1 MDYQNDVAVE
11 TPVQIVDAKRTM
23 FDGRVKQSAAKQ
35 ISALITLIGICLVAI
50 GYVLF
55 WVANVALGGDGVSNS
70 NIITSLSTEY
80 QMIGRI
86 LTSLIHTVIL
96 AFAVI
101 AVIYAVKFFFKSGEP
116 AIAVAK
122 VSLFPKV
129 LFFFAVFACVDAF
142 IVFFFTLTG
151 NSIVGFEEITQSL
164 DGQDMQERSLLQTNY
179 ELITIVVASW
189 GYSKLGLSEMFA
201 GKEDSTFAMIA
212 AISFGLVVLAY
223 AIVNIYLMSRVTTY
237 YTTLASTVDGAQ
249 YDKGTK
255 PPFVL
260 SVIFA
265 VFNLGFAAASLM
277 AGVWVDAVIQLGVAL
292 FLGSGAVMFLL
303 LHKDLHKTSVD

>member
-1 MDYQNDVAVE
+1 MNSQHDVVAE
-11 TPVQIVDAKRTM
+11 APVQGNAAPTA
-23 FDGRVKQSAAKQ
+23 FSDGRIKKTAAKKT
-35 ISALITLIGICLVAI
+35 AMLMTFIGVCCVAI

-55 WVANVALGGDGVSNS
+55 WVANIILGGDGVSNS
-70 NIITSLSTEY
+70 NIITSLSPQY
-80 QMIGRI
+80 QLIGRVA
-86 LTSLIHTVIL
+86 TSAVHTAIL
-96 AFAVI
+96 AGAII
-101 AVIYAVKFFFKSGEP
+101 AIVYAIKLFVNKGDP
-116 AIAVAK
+116 AISVSK
-122 VSLFPKV
+122 ISLFPKV

-151 NSIVGFEEITQSL
+151 NSIVGFEEISIGL
-164 DGQDMQERSLLQTNY
+164 NGEELQERSLLQTNY

-189 GYSKLGLSEMFA
+189 GYGKLGVDEMFA
-201 GKEDSTFAMIA
+201 GKEDSTLAMIA
-212 AISFGLVVLAY
+212 AIGFGLVVLVY
-223 AIVNIYLMSRVTTY
+223 AIVNIYLMSKVTTY
-237 YTTLASTVDGAQ
+237 YTTLSSTVDGAQ

-277 AGVWVDAVIQLGVAL
+277 AGVWVDAVIQAGMAL
-292 FLGSGAVMFLL
+292 FLGCGAWMFFL